1 MWGGG
6 YRTEQKTMLGLSAS
20 VLAGGTDEF
29 PHLPPGPG
37 QPHTLYIIEYI
48 LNTALPFAGWRASPA
63 LGAMQEPIPDL

>member
-1 MWGGG
+1 
-6 YRTEQKTMLGLSAS
+6 MLGLSAS

-48 LNTALPFAGWRASPA
+48 LNTGRNL
-63 LGAMQEPIPDL
+63 